1 MLIKSFNYN
10 IGEQTISSL
19 FFVDLFES
27 SVTECPITSYRL
39 VQKDENFDS
48 NGRYEDYEGSSISMD
63 EDDFT
68 ILIDTDN
75 TELGSI
81 IAYIEASSANSE
93 SKAYLEL

>member
-10 IGEQTISSL
+10 VGEQTISSL

-27 SVTECPITSYRL
+27 SITECPITSYRL
-39 VQKDENFDS
+39 VQKDKNFDR

-75 TELGSI
+75 AEMGRNV
-81 IAYIEASSANSE
+81 AYIEASSANSE